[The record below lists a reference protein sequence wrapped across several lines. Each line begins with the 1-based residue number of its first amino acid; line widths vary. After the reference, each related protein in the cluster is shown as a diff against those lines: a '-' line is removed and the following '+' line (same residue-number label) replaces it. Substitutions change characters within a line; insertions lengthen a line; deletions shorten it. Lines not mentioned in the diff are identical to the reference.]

1 MIRIGFLMLRRK
13 LQPGFVMVGI
23 SCFFSVVFRL
33 VGMPWPF
40 FLSAVT
46 FFAAF
51 TWFAFDAAGW
61 PPSEQKRRALTRS
74 AVVFLRLLCAIWYW
88 LQSGHAVSLLAPSFP
103 SPYFRL
109 GRGLLSSGRDRAFS
123 QATRRKV
130 PSSLVRKPRSRA
142 INEIAYRSIPNN
154 RNGYCP
160 NDAAGAWTCIVS
172 FLAET
177 LKK

>member
-1 MIRIGFLMLRRK
+1 MLRRK

-74 AVVFLRLLCAIWYW
+74 AVVFFAVALCDLVLAAV
-88 LQSGHAVSLLAPSFP
+88 GPRRFAVSPFISFSLLPIGQGIAV
-103 SPYFRL
+103 L
-109 GRGLLSSGRDRAFS
+109 W
-123 QATRRKV
+123 Q
-130 PSSLVRKPRSRA
+130 RSR
-142 INEIAYRSIPNN
+142 
-154 RNGYCP
+154 
-160 NDAAGAWTCIVS
+160 
-172 FLAET
+172 FLAGNAAQGT
-177 LKK
+177 FFARPKT